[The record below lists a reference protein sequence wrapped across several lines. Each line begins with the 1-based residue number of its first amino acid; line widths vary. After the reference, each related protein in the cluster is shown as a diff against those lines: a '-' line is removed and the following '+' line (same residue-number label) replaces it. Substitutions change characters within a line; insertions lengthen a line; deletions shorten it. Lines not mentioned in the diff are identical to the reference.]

1 MIRLG
6 LTGSIGMGKSTTAKM
21 FADAGIPV
29 IDADRIVHE
38 LYRGDAVAEIE
49 RAFQGTTSPDGVDRT
64 RLSKALADRPDGFST
79 LEKIVH
85 PLVWQ
90 KERDELVAAEH
101 SGADIVLL
109 DIPLLFENH
118 AETRVDKVVVV
129 TCDQALQ
136 RKRVLE
142 RPGMTEEKF
151 KMILS
156 RQMPDTEK
164 RKRADFIID
173 TGLGL
178 DHAAERVKEILHELR
193 SGPEG

>member
-29 IDADRIVHE
+29 IDADRFVHE
-38 LYRGDAVAEIE
+38 LYRGDAVDAIE
-49 RAFQGTTSPDGVDRT
+49 YTFPGTTGPDGVDRT
-64 RLSKALADRPDGFST
+64 RLSKLLAERPDGFKD
-79 LEKIVH
+79 LENIVH

-90 KERDELVAAEH
+90 KERDALAAAEL

-129 TCDQALQ
+129 TCDPALQ

-151 KMILS
+151 EMILS
-156 RQMPDTEK
+156 RQMPDAEK
-164 RKRADFIID
+164 RKRADFLID

>member
-1 MIRLG
+1 
-6 LTGSIGMGKSTTAKM
+6 MGKSTTAKM

-38 LYRGDAVAEIE
+38 LYRGDAVDAIE
-49 RAFQGTTSPDGVDRT
+49 YTFPGTTGPDGVDRT
-64 RLSKALADRPDGFST
+64 RLSKVLAERPDGFKD

-90 KERDELVAAEH
+90 KERDALAAAEL
-101 SGADIVLL
+101 SGADIVLI

-118 AETRVDKVVVV
+118 AETRVDKVVIV
-129 TCDQALQ
+129 TCDPALQ

-151 KMILS
+151 EMILS
-156 RQMPDTEK
+156 RQMPDAEK
-164 RKRADFIID
+164 RKRADFLIH